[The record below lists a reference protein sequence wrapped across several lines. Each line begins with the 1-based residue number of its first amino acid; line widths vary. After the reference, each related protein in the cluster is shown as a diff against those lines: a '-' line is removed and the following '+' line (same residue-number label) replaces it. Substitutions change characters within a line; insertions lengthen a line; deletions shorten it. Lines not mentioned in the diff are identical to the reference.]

1 MSNILN
7 IDKFTTEPDYEYE
20 ENFRTYHGQNDYIP
34 SQSELYM
41 SNSKMDKEIEDS
53 FLKLRTTARTAISK
67 KKQKEIYD
75 WNTTNKSFLK
85 VYNEL
90 YNLGI
95 KHNKFFLRIFDED
108 LCGLD
113 IYNSYMPIQL
123 QLKVILECMINP
135 WYWLREVC
143 RIPQDGTSIKP
154 GGGVQYVLDRNN
166 LACWYLMLNGISF
179 YQSKP
184 RQCGKT
190 QNALAIQN
198 YAYHFGTSSATF
210 LFFNKDQALAKT
222 NLYRFKTQRDLLPE
236 WMQMRTVVDENG
248 KIDKGV
254 ENITSMRNPVTS
266 NTIKVMPAA
275 TSKETAMRLGR
286 GETAA
291 WHHMDEVDFIKF
303 AHVIMDSAVFS
314 YSTAS
319 KASRDNGGLACRI
332 FTSTPGDSNTK
343 EGKEANEW
351 ISKMVHWEDSFFDE
365 PISKIRRKINAPKI
379 VPIVFVEH
387 TWQELGKTMKWYE
400 EQCSAAEFKEEVI
413 LREIDLKR
421 IPGVG
426 MSPFTRKQIMYI
438 NRHIKEPLYKD
449 DISNLLCP
457 FLIYEELDRSIPYII
472 SCDPADGLSGDNY
485 AITVINPCTTGA
497 AAEMRTPYISQP
509 DIADMIIKFMDKYC
523 PRALIVV
530 ENNRGRETLNCLE
543 KSKYAQNIYYDIDKL
558 NSIKVENT
566 DEYGALR
573 KNALL
578 RRAWGVSTSLS
589 TRPRYFSILHEIVEQ
604 NIDLIYSKYIAE
616 DVLGLIRKPGSGRIE
631 AGDGSHDDNIL
642 SYLVGLY
649 VLRNASNLEQW
660 GIHYGMQPPSAV
672 NATDDPASIKRKIK
686 RMIHLLPED
695 MRDIFETTA
704 NEKNT
709 VDDAWAYQEKIE
721 KEIAMNNQQES
732 PSQYDSSH
740 ISPMYNPELDS
751 SLWSNIDKTIEQS
764 NYNEHSSVDIDNW
777 L

>member
-1 MSNILN
+1 MSDILN
-7 IDKFTTEPDYEYE
+7 INNFLAEQDYYDESY
-20 ENFRTYHGQNDYIP
+20 RTYHGENDYIP
-34 SQSELYM
+34 SQNDLSM
-41 SNSKMDKEIEDS
+41 DTSKMPKEIEDS
-53 FLKLRTTARTAISK
+53 FTALRSTAKKAIIK
-67 KKQKEIYD
+67 KRKKEIYD
-75 WNTTNKSFLK
+75 WKTTNKSFLT
-85 VYNEL
+85 VYQEL
-90 YNLGI
+90 YNMGI

-123 QLKVILECMINP
+123 QLKVILECIINP

-143 RIPQDGTSIKP
+143 RIPQDGTSIKS
-154 GGGVQYVLDRNN
+154 GGGVQYILDRNN

-248 KIDKGV
+248 KVDKGI
-254 ENITSMRNPVTS
+254 ENITSMRNPVTN

-275 TSKETAMRLGR
+275 TSRDSAMRLGR

-303 AHVIMDSAVFS
+303 SHDIMDAAGFS
-314 YSTAS
+314 YTTAS
-319 KASRDNGGLACRI
+319 EASRNNGGLACRI

-351 ISKMVHWEDSFFDE
+351 ISKMIHWEDKFFDE
-365 PISKIRRKINAPKI
+365 PISKIKKKINAPKVI
-379 VPIVFVEH
+379 PIVFVEH
-387 TWQELGKTMKWYE
+387 TWQELGKTMEWYE
-400 EQCSAAEFKEEVI
+400 KQCAIAEFKEEVI

-426 MSPFTRKQIMYI
+426 LSPFTRKQIMYM
-438 NRHIKEPLYKD
+438 NRHMKEPLYKD

-457 FLIYEELDRSIPYII
+457 FLIYEELHKEIPYII
-472 SCDPADGLSGDNY
+472 VGDPADGLSGDNY
-485 AITVINPCTTGA
+485 AVSVINPCTSGI
-497 AAEMRTPYISQP
+497 AAEMKTPFISQP

-523 PRALIVV
+523 PKSLIVI
-530 ENNRGRETLNCLE
+530 ENNKGRETINCIE
-543 KSKYAQNIYYDIDKL
+543 KSKYVQNLYYDIDKL
-558 NSIKVENT
+558 NSAKIDNK

-573 KNALL
+573 RNALY
-578 RRAWGVSTSLS
+578 RRAWGISTSLS
-589 TRPRYFSILHEIVEQ
+589 TRPRYFSILHEIVEKD
-604 NIDLIYSKYIAE
+604 IDLIYSKYIVD
-616 DVLGLIRKPGSGRIE
+616 DVLGLVRKPGSGRIE
-631 AGDGSHDDNIL
+631 AGDGSHDDNIM
-642 SYLVGLY
+642 SYLIGLY
-649 VLRNASNLEQW
+649 VLRNATNLDQW
-660 GIHYGMQPPSAV
+660 GIYYGMQPPSAV
-672 NATDDPASIKRKIK
+672 NATDTPSTIKSKIK
-686 RMIHLLPED
+686 RMLHLLPED
-695 MRDIFETTA
+695 MRDIFESVA

-709 VDDAWAYQEKIE
+709 VDDAWKYQEKIE
-721 KEIAMNNQQES
+721 NEMTKSEQYES
-732 PSQYDSSH
+732 PSKFENGSSV
-740 ISPMYNPELDS
+740 YNHEFDNT
-751 SLWSNIDKTIEQS
+751 LWETIDKNIEQS
-764 NYNEHSSVDIDNW
+764 NYRENDTVNVEDW